1 MPSGKKSQLQPTS
14 ASPSGEVASKKLSSS
29 SVVLVVPEPTPTLT
43 TPTARHFSLPECSLL
58 GQLEAGENVAL
69 LSAMSGTRHIGD
81 VEGIEAVQPVKKA
94 NEGLIFTHILIKH
107 LNNTMCCS
115 KRQFE
120 FATLSLLKLY
130 WLCACKNLA
139 ELSYYGGFAS
149 NSLPK
154 IADNLLFKLA
164 AFLVCFLC
172 LLVLFTAIQCRSGD
186 EQAVRC
192 SVFGIDNSNSNEN
205 SIVV

>member
-43 TPTARHFSLPECSLL
+43 TQTARHFSLPECSLL

-69 LSAMSGTRHIGD
+69 LSAMSGTR
-81 VEGIEAVQPVKKA
+81 
-94 NEGLIFTHILIKH
+94 
-107 LNNTMCCS
+107 
-115 KRQFE
+115 FE

-130 WLCACKNLA
+130 WLCACKLLA

>member
-43 TPTARHFSLPECSLL
+43 TQTARHFSLPECSLL

-81 VEGIEAVQPVKKA
+81 VEGIEAVQPVEKA
-94 NEGLIFTHILIKH
+94 NEGLIFTH
-107 LNNTMCCS
+107 
-115 KRQFE
+115 
-120 FATLSLLKLY
+120 LLKLY
-130 WLCACKNLA
+130 WLCACKLLA